1 MTTSSVNEWTVI
13 PLRLLEVPP
22 SDDWLAGP
30 SRSATRSRSRFVDAQ
45 LELPTPE
52 KAQVLYF
59 DLKRLTGWEDVVDP
73 VVNWARLYHETFPSK
88 TTPATLVAIGTK
100 VGAEGQRRLLAER
113 VYYLNE
119 GRRTLQRVMGSGDR
133 TQQIARLIRSL
144 SGSFILTAAPPG
156 PAAMGAASPRSGA
169 SKPSASDWDAYT
181 VRPQHVDPG
190 EVETLFQKLSK
201 PEGLERDH

>member
-1 MTTSSVNEWTVI
+1 MTTRSMNEWTVI

-22 SDDWLAGP
+22 GDDWLAGP
-30 SRSATRSRSRFVDAQ
+30 SRSTMKSRSRFADAQ

-59 DLKRLTGWEDVVDP
+59 DLKRLTGWEDVVDS
-73 VVNWARLYHETFPSK
+73 VVNWARRYHQALPRE

-100 VGAEGQRRLLAER
+100 VRNEGRRRLLAEN

-133 TQQIARLIRSL
+133 TQQIARLIQSL
-144 SGSFILTAAPPG
+144 SGSFILTAVPPA
-156 PAAMGAASPRSGA
+156 PAATGAASPHSG
-169 SKPSASDWDAYT
+169 SPKPSASDWDAYT

-201 PEGLERDH
+201 PDGLERDH